1 MIKVLKTKKKVW
13 NSWRKMFPSDPDLGN
28 ADLRDA
34 DLRGA
39 DLNNAYLRGAYLGDT
54 DLCDADLG
62 NAYLRDADLRG
73 SDLRNADLNC
83 ADLRDADLR
92 GAYLGDADLGNADLS
107 NADLDFSALF
117 LGCKSLKAKFDEKH
131 IIQILYHA
139 IKPCVENKI
148 VKDPDLKKLLNS
160 KMFQKVVNKF
170 HRAECGKIEG
180 AVK

>member
-1 MIKVLKTKKKVW
+1 VLRVYLFILEVIMRKTTKEKMIKVLKTKKKVW
-13 NSWRKMFPSDPDLGN
+13 NSWRKMFPSDP
-28 ADLRDA
+28 
-34 DLRGA
+34 
-39 DLNNAYLRGAYLGDT
+39 YLRGS
-54 DLCDADLG
+54 
-62 NAYLRDADLRG
+62 DLRG
-73 SDLRNADLNC
+73 SDLS
-83 ADLRDADLR
+83 
-92 GAYLGDADLGNADLS
+92 NADLS